1 MEKPTLN
8 FDPNNIGL
16 TAEQV
21 KTNLANFNKAIPV
34 DTLNTP
40 TTNINLPTKPGVD
53 TTATGAAASGASTIA
68 GNNANIANQP
78 TETPATAPVEPPTWY
93 QKVLNDLKPATPT
106 SVTEQYKAAQTES
119 GITEATAARNAE
131 KLKLD
136 TLNAELKGIT
146 DAGLAQ
152 KLALEGQGRGI
163 PQSIIGGQ
171 QAKIDRE
178 TAIKSLPL
186 QAKILAQQAMLT
198 NSESTLQSAKDKLD
212 TTFKLM
218 SEDATRNDTYK
229 MKLYDSA
236 MAVATEEQKN
246 ALQAKKDA
254 LTANR
259 TDITNAQK
267 NAQDIAKLAW
277 DSGDYNA
284 AAAIT
289 GIAQPDPNSK
299 TFAQDLIDYNKKVAE
314 IQAKVKG
321 INPDTQYKMLQ
332 IQKLQKE
339 LSDTGSNANAS
350 DLLAYAQDTVST
362 GKLPSVQ
369 ELKNAGLS
377 AGMVSQI
384 AKELPKTTGEIVDNN
399 TGIKSGKLS
408 SAQIDSYGA
417 LKDLTNKL
425 EEAKNKFAELN
436 TGLVAGLGKTI
447 VYTKAQ
453 QEYDILKNEI
463 VDLLSRARSGAALTE
478 TEIKTYADKLP
489 GRFNATFWLGGNG
502 VTALEGLK
510 NSIAGK
516 LDTQLKAQGASM
528 YGFSKVKVGGQDYI
542 VGQEIEVNGQKG
554 RINPDGTITK
564 I

>member
-16 TAEQV
+16 TADQV
-21 KTNLANFNKAIPV
+21 KNNIANYNKSIAVDSLANPQSA
-34 DTLNTP
+34 
-40 TTNINLPTKPGVD
+40 INLPTPPVTPGAD
-53 TTATGAAASGASTIA
+53 ITSGNSTIA
-68 GNNANIANQP
+68 GNNTTIQNIP
-78 TETPATAPVEPPTWY
+78 TAPTTPAPAEQPTWY
-93 QKVLNDLKPATPT
+93 NKILSDLKPETPT
-106 SVTEQYKAAQTES
+106 SVTKQYEEAQKSS

-131 KLKLD
+131 KMKLD
-136 TLNAELKGIT
+136 VLNAELKGIT
-146 DAGLAQ
+146 DAGTAQ
-152 KLALEGQGRGI
+152 KLSLEGQGRGI

-178 TAIKSLPL
+178 TAIKALPL
-186 QAKILAQQAMLT
+186 QAKILAQQAMFT
-198 NSESTLQSAKDKLD
+198 NSEATLTSAKDKLD

-218 SEDATRNDTYK
+218 SEDATRNSDYK

-236 MAVATEEQKN
+236 MAVATEAQKQ
-246 ALQAKKDA
+246 ALQEKKDA
-254 LTANR
+254 LTTN
-259 TDITNAQK
+259 TSTLTNAIN
-267 NAQDIAKLAW
+267 NAQSISKLAW
-277 DSGDYNA
+277 EGGDYDT

-289 GIAQPDPNSK
+289 GITQPNPNSP
-299 TFAQDLIDYNKKVAE
+299 TFAKDLIDYN
-314 IQAKVKG
+314 AKISEMQRKMKG
-321 INPDTQYKMLQ
+321 TNLDAQYKQLQ

-339 LSDTGSNANAS
+339 LGDSGSSANAS
-350 DLLAYAQDTVST
+350 DLLAYAQDMVSS
-362 GKLPSVQ
+362 GKMPSVS
-369 ELKNAGLS
+369 ELKNAGLT

-384 AKELPKTTGEIVDNN
+384 AKELPKTSGEIVDNN
-399 TGIKSGKLS
+399 TGVKSGKLS

-436 TGLVAGLGKTI
+436 TGLLAGLSKTL

-489 GRFNATFWLGGNG
+489 GRFNASFWLGGNG
-502 VTALEGLK
+502 VTSLEGLK

-528 YGFSKVKVGGQDYI
+528 YGFSKVKVGNQDYI